1 MSSDG
6 KDTMFFQSIIS
17 APELGP
23 ELSLA
28 FANRSA
34 CLYHKGNYEKCLQ
47 DISLALKYKYPKR
60 LEYKLQQRKGQCLT
74 KLKYYEESEKAFLEA
89 INALDFDSKMSIEK
103 RQQLQKDIEALMR

>member
-1 MSSDG
+1 MLN
-6 KDTMFFQSIIS
+6 TLCLFQSIIS

-34 CLYHKGNYEKCLQ
+34 CLYHKANYGKCLQ

-60 LEYKLQQRKGQCLT
+60 LEYKLKQRKGQCLT
-74 KLKYYEESEKAFLEA
+74 KLKYYEASEKAFLEA
-89 INALDFDSKMSIEK
+89 IDALDFDSKMSIEK